1 MITREIKVGDR
12 VTVVGILTND
22 KSLKKLMDPNCTGE
36 VTRIRKG
43 YDIENHGTI
52 EIKGSL
58 GIEHFCYFGWEEHL
72 RII

>member
-1 MITREIKVGDR
+1 
-12 VTVVGILTND
+12 
-22 KSLKKLMDPNCTGE
+22 MDPNCTGE

-58 GIEHFCYFGWEEHL
+58 GIEHFLLFWMGRTLKNNLIRTNSL
-72 RII
+72 RGKVVVS

>member
-1 MITREIKVGDR
+1 
-12 VTVVGILTND
+12 
-22 KSLKKLMDPNCTGE
+22 MDPNCTGE